1 MKTFLKWAVFLSVLH
16 FLLAMLYA
24 ANTPFLKPGFL
35 KFQSNAHTID
45 VGAPDELQHIVYV
58 RRIASGGG
66 VPVLDPADP
75 DLDRTYQSHQPPL
88 YYFVAAAWSKV
99 AGESALGMRS
109 LNALIGAATVMGVFF
124 LGWWGLRREEVA
136 VGAAAFAALL
146 PMNVALS
153 SAVTNDTLLFCLCT
167 WSLGLFARIF
177 REGPTAK
184 GVLIAGA
191 VTGLAFVTKTNAV
204 ALIPAIGLGWVA
216 CRSRISLKALAPGL
230 TLALAIG
237 AIWWIRNTMVYGDP
251 FAVAVFNKAFEP
263 RIPVKPAQFVEA
275 LGIFGYWG
283 SMVGW
288 WTARSFVG
296 VFGYMD
302 IFLDDKLYRIAL
314 AVLLIVGLAGLNALR
329 SREEPDEKPV
339 HWMNGTFLIVTLI
352 LFLQFNTIHFQGQ
365 ARYLMPAISP
375 ISVLMGLGLA
385 SMSRSRPFAPAVGFS
400 VLLLALNAY
409 VLRILPAEFA
419 RRIDYAGSVE
429 QTSTPQEASK

>member
-1 MKTFLKWAVFLSVLH
+1 VVFAVVH
-16 FLLAMLYA
+16 FVLAMLYA

-35 KFQSNAHTID
+35 KFQSNARTID

-66 VPVLDPADP
+66 IPVLRADDP

-109 LNALIGAATVMGVFF
+109 LNCLIGAATVVGAFF
-124 LGWWGLRREEVA
+124 LAWWGLRREDVA
-136 VGAAAFAALL
+136 IGAAAFAALL

-167 WSLGLFARIF
+167 WSMALFARLF
-177 REGPTAK
+177 REGIDTK
-184 GVLIAGA
+184 GILIAGA
-191 VTGLAFVTKTNAV
+191 ITGLAFVTKTNAV
-204 ALIPAIGLGWVA
+204 ALIPAIGLGWIS
-216 CRSRISLKALAPGL
+216 CRSRVTMKSLAPGL
-230 TLALAIG
+230 GVALAIG

-251 FAVAVFNKAFEP
+251 FAMKVFNEAFEP

-275 LGIFGYWG
+275 LGVLGYWG
-283 SMVGW
+283 DMVGW
-288 WTARSFVG
+288 WTARSFIG

-302 IFLDDKLYRIAL
+302 IFLGDKFYRIAL
-314 AVLLIVGLAGLNALR
+314 AILVLIGVLGLASFR
-329 SREEPDEKPV
+329 DKPDSEAKPV
-339 HWMNGTFLIVTLI
+339 HWMNGTFLVVTIL

-365 ARYLMPAISP
+365 ARYLIPAIGP

-385 SMSRSRPFAPAVGFS
+385 SVYKARPHVPAFCFS
-400 VLLLALNAY
+400 AVLLGLNAY
-409 VLRILPAEFA
+409 ILQVLPEEFA
-419 RRIDYAGSVE
+419 RRIDYAGSVR
-429 QTSTPQEASK
+429 QTSEPRETSK